1 MIVKRTDLAVEARE
15 IWRESAG
22 ETTQLQGVE
31 AKEKLSRGLIIET
44 VKILDENGEKALNK
58 PKGSYVTVSLGNN
71 AGDAA
76 QFSETCMA
84 LADELR
90 LLLPEGDKSQILV
103 VGLGNRYITPDNL
116 GPNTLRHTMVTRH
129 LVEQVSEYFGN
140 FRPVSTLEPGV
151 LANTGVESA
160 EIIKAL
166 TEKIR
171 PAAVIAVD
179 ALTSRRMKRVCTT
192 IQIADTGIVPGS
204 GVGNSRAEISR
215 NSLGVPVIAIGVPTI
230 VDAGTLASDLMESS
244 GMGEVDP
251 SAFGDFGGNVMVTPR
266 DIDERISELAKI
278 VGYGINLALH
288 KDISIDD
295 IAAFVS

>member
-1 MIVKRTDLAVEARE
+1 MITKRTDLAVEAKE

-31 AKEKLSRGLIIET
+31 AKEKLSHGMIIET

-58 PKGSYVTVSLGNN
+58 PKGTYITISL
-71 AGDAA
+71 AKSTGDAN
-76 QFSETCMA
+76 QFAESCLA
-84 LADELR
+84 LADELKA
-90 LLLPEGDKSQILV
+90 LLPSEGKAPVLI

-129 LVEQVSEYFGN
+129 LVEQVSEYFGE

-151 LANTGVESA
+151 LATTGVESA
-160 EIIKAL
+160 EMIRAL
-166 TEKIR
+166 SEKTK

-204 GVGNSRAEISR
+204 GVGNSRAEIS
-215 NSLGVPVIAIGVPTI
+215 SKTLGVPVIAIGIPTI
-230 VDAGTLASDLMESS
+230 VDAGTLAADLMESA
-244 GMGEVDP
+244 GMGETDP
-251 SAFGDFGGNVMVTPR
+251 SKFGDFGGSVMVTPR
-266 DIDERISELAKI
+266 DIDERVAELAKV

-288 KDISIDD
+288 RDMSIEDIT
-295 IAAFVS
+295 AFLS

>member
-58 PKGSYVTVSLGNN
+58 PKGSYITVSLGSN
-71 AGDAA
+71 AGDAE
-76 QFSETCMA
+76 QFQETCMA

-90 LLLPEGDKSQILV
+90 SLLPEGDKSQVLV

-116 GPNTLRHTMVTRH
+116 GPNALRHTMVTRH

-230 VDAGTLASDLMESS
+230 VDAGTLAADLMESS

-251 SAFGDFGGNVMVTPR
+251 SSFGDFGGNVMVTPR
-266 DIDERISELAKI
+266 DIDERVSELAKI

-288 KDISIDD
+288 KDMSIDD
-295 IAAFVS
+295 ITAFLS